1 MTGQAT
7 RIGPVSRNNW
17 FEISNE
23 GWRRMNAGRP
33 LGSLLKEGIQNSF
46 DEEVTQVSVTIG
58 EHEITIE
65 DDAPRGFVREHLV
78 YTVFLSGKEDS
89 PTKRGRKGRGLKELI
104 SAMDSAIVDTIGRTV
119 VFDEAG
125 RHVAEN
131 DRRQGTQLTL
141 RRRSTAAEVHVAV
154 TQLSL
159 IIPPKH
165 LTLTVN
171 DRRIKP
177 PRLYLSLWN
186 CLLETVVVRHGVERI
201 TELPTR
207 VDLYHPRRGEAPQ
220 LYEMGIPVEPIN
232 VPWHVD
238 VQQRVPLADH
248 RDAATDHYKMTLKS
262 LLLEGLMSGDWLN
275 RKELRDGWVE
285 EVIGRQ
291 MISDRALEQYVAR
304 VFPRGALLGGAE
316 RINDRARQLGGT
328 VVDTS
333 AMARGVYSALVRV
346 MEPAED
352 YVHRRER
359 EFNER
364 PVDPSPVQRRFAFFV
379 RYLGERLL
387 GRRLSVVFVRKEPT
401 LDGLVEDAAFDA
413 DTGVLKFNVLGK
425 VDFANPLTP
434 ATLGILFHELAHHF
448 VAEHDQ
454 RFVEHLQN
462 IAGRAA
468 ALLAGMDAASLARL
482 LENED

>member
-1 MTGQAT
+1 M
-7 RIGPVSRNNW
+7 SRNNW

-33 LGSLLKEGIQNSF
+33 LGALLKEGIQNCF
-46 DEEVTQVSVTIG
+46 DEDVTEVSVVVG
-58 EHEITIE
+58 DHEICIE
-65 DDAPRGFVREHLV
+65 DDAPRGFAQEALV
-78 YTVFLSGKEDS
+78 YTVFLTDKEDS

-104 SAMDSAIVDTIGRTV
+104 SAMESAIVDTIGRTV

-131 DRRQGTQLTL
+131 DRPRGTRLTL
-141 RRRSTAAEVHVAV
+141 RRRSTAAEVQVAV
-154 TQLSL
+154 AQLSL
-159 IIPPKH
+159 IIPPKGI
-165 LTLTVN
+165 TLLVN
-171 DRRIKP
+171 GKRIKP

-186 CLLETVVVRHGVERI
+186 CLLETVVIRHGVERI

-207 VDLYHPRRGEAPQ
+207 VDLYHPRRGEAAQ
-220 LYEMGIPVEPIN
+220 LFEMGIPVEPLN

-248 RDAATDHYKMTLKS
+248 RDAATDHYKMILKS
-262 LLLEGLMSGDWLN
+262 LLLEGLMGGDWLN
-275 RKELRDGWVE
+275 RKELREGWVE
-285 EVIGRQ
+285 EVISRQ

-304 VFPRGALLGGAE
+304 VFPRGSLLGGAE

-328 VVDTS
+328 VVEAT
-333 AMARGVYSALVRV
+333 AMSRGLYSALTRV
-346 MEPAED
+346 MEPAEAF
-352 YVHRRER
+352 VHRRER

-364 PVDPSPVQRRFAFFV
+364 PVDPTPEQRRFAFFV

-387 GRRLSVVFVRKEPT
+387 GRRLQVVFVRKEPT

-413 DTGVLKFNVLGK
+413 TTGVLKFNILGK
-425 VDFANPLTP
+425 VEYGNPLSPT
-434 ATLGILFHELAHHF
+434 TLGILFHELAHHF

-454 RFVEHLQN
+454 RFIEHLQTL
-462 IAGRAA
+462 AGRAA
-468 ALLAGMDAASLARL
+468 SLLAGMDAASLARL
-482 LENED
+482 LENEDR

>member
-1 MTGQAT
+1 M
-7 RIGPVSRNNW
+7 SRNNW

-46 DEEVTQVSVTIG
+46 DEDVSEVTVEIG
-58 EHEITIE
+58 THEILIE
-65 DDAPRGFVREHLV
+65 DDAPRGFAQEELV
-78 YTVFLSGKEDS
+78 YTVFLSDKEDS

-104 SAMDSAIVDTIGRTV
+104 SAMDSAVVDTIGRTV

-125 RHVAEN
+125 RHTAQN
-131 DRRQGTQLTL
+131 DRRHGTRLTL
-141 RRRSTAAEVHVAV
+141 RRRSTPAEVHVAAA
-154 TQLSL
+154 QLAL
-159 IIPPKH
+159 IIPPKD

-171 DRRIKP
+171 GHRIKP

-186 CLLETVVVRHGVERI
+186 CLLETVVIRRGMERI

-207 VDLYHPRRGEAPQ
+207 VDLYHPRRGESPQ
-220 LYEMGIPVEPIN
+220 LFEMGIPVEPLN

-248 RDAATDHYKMTLKS
+248 RDAATDHYKMILKS
-262 LLLEGLMSGDWLN
+262 LLLDGLMGGDWLN
-275 RKELRDGWVE
+275 RKELREQWVD

-304 VFPRGALLGGAE
+304 VFPRGSLLGGAE
-316 RINDRARQLGGT
+316 RVNDRARQLGGA
-328 VVDTS
+328 VVDVT
-333 AMARGVYSALVRV
+333 AMSRGVYSALTRV
-346 MEPAED
+346 LERAED
-352 YVHRRER
+352 FVHRRER

-364 PVDPSPVQRRFAFFV
+364 PVDPTPDQRRFAFFV

-387 GRRLSVVFVRKEPT
+387 GRRLQVVFVRKEPT
-401 LDGLVEDAAFDA
+401 MDGLLEDAAFDA
-413 DTGVLKFNVLGK
+413 STGVVKFNIQGK
-425 VDFANPLTP
+425 VDYANPLSPT
-434 ATLGILFHELAHHF
+434 TLGILFHELAHHF

-454 RFVEHLQN
+454 RFIEHLQN

-468 ALLAGMDAASLARL
+468 ALLASMDAASLARL
-482 LENED
+482 LENTE